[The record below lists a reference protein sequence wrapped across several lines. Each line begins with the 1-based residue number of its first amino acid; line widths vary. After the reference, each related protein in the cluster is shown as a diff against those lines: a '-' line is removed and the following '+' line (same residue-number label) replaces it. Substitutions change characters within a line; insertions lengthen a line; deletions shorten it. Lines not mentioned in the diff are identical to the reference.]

1 LSALPEIGHSQI
13 QNTRLTKN
21 PAHWHGRGS
30 SRKSV
35 SGARREAAQGGDTRF
50 VRNRCWGSATYPA
63 SRPAALQG
71 LLMTVLICEL
81 TPARRDPGRGTNR
94 GSLTSLG
101 YAAAERAKRKL
112 KRERPATSNRR
123 PERIWRST
131 KHFRVCFSRARLRP
145 LICLLRF

>member
-1 LSALPEIGHSQI
+1 MGEVPLGSLSRA
-13 QNTRLTKN
+13 R
-21 PAHWHGRGS
+21 
-30 SRKSV
+30 
-35 SGARREAAQGGDTRF
+35 RREAAPGGDTRF

-94 GSLTSLG
+94 GSLTSPR
-101 YAAAERAKRKL
+101 ACCRSERAKRKF
-112 KRERPATSNRR
+112 KRERRR
-123 PERIWRST
+123 DEQQAPRTDLASST